1 MERVLKIP
9 EFLAH
14 LKTYGGYPVPFTQ
27 LWASGAPDFRAVDI
41 EHCARCLRDRLC
53 AICGRRLGEYC
64 YFIGGPLSKKN
75 RLFVDPAMHKQC
87 AEFASRVCPFLSGQ
101 KLEYSNRPA
110 EHKDALVTKVPMT
123 PRPDTMFIM
132 RTYTKKVRA
141 VTVKRESDDS
151 GRPVDWREGVWW
163 ELVAWLFQIPN
174 TLLVRSTKFL
184 CFRIR
189 STRGT

>member
-1 MERVLKIP
+1 MTLPKRGVFGFRAFCFVWEVFENAGDGREVCYNFLDARKANMERKAEIP

-14 LKTYGGYPVPFTQ
+14 LKTYGGYPVPFTHM
-27 LWASGAPDFRAVDI
+27 
-41 EHCARCLRDRLC
+41 EHCARCLRDKLC

-87 AEFASRVCPFLSGQ
+87 AEFASQTCPFLTGQ
-101 KLEYSNRPA
+101 KLEYSSRAA
-110 EHKDALVTKVPMT
+110 EHKDALVTKVPMA

-141 VTVKRESDDS
+141 VTVNGKAMIQAGSWIGVREFGGS
-151 GRPVDWREGVWW
+151 
-163 ELVAWLFQIPN
+163 
-174 TLLVRSTKFL
+174 
-184 CFRIR
+184 
-189 STRGT
+189 